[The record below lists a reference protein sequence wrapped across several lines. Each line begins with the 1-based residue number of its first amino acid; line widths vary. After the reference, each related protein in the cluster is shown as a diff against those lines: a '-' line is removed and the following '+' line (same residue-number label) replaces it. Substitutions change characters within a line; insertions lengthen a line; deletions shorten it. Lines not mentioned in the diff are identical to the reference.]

1 MRAEHIAGHGQ
12 LGETQTAAVHRDDT
26 KHRRRAVAEPPVELL
41 ADAGMQCL
49 RVSVSTAIVR
59 PRRAASVPLVTAKSM
74 VRARPIGST
83 PCTVAVA
90 PSRLANIVL
99 CLTPVAASTPPMRPM
114 AASCPA

>member
-1 MRAEHIAGHGQ
+1 MTIRSTAGAPSPNHPWNSLPTRACIAC
-12 LGETQTAAVHRDDT
+12 A
-26 KHRRRAVAEPPVELL
+26 
-41 ADAGMQCL
+41 
-49 RVSVSTAIVR
+49 VSVSTAIVR
-59 PRRAASVPLVTAKSM
+59 PRRSANVPLVTAKSM